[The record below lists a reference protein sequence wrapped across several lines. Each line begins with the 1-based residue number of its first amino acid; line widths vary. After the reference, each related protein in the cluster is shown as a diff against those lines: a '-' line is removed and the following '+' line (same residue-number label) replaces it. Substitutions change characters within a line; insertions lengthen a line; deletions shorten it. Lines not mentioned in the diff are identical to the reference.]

1 MNYKLY
7 LIIWPNPR
15 AGKMKQILWA
25 DWLPERTKTILLS
38 LSIFTPQIR
47 QAPAAPWKK
56 TILNNA
62 DADAL
67 DSMNCNRR
75 CFLLFGKLPFDESS
89 L

>member
-25 DWLPERTKTILLS
+25 DWLPERTKTMAYLYTTNQTSPRGPL
-38 LSIFTPQIR
+38 
-47 QAPAAPWKK
+47 KK
-56 TILNNA
+56 TISNNA
-62 DADAL
+62 DADAP
-67 DSMNCNRR
+67 DSMNCNRK

>member
-25 DWLPERTKTILLS
+25 DWLPERTKRMAYLGTTDQTSPRGPL
-38 LSIFTPQIR
+38 Q
-47 QAPAAPWKK
+47 KK
-56 TILNNA
+56 KISNNA
-62 DADAL
+62 NAYAP
-67 DSMNCNRR
+67 DSMNYNRW
-75 CFLLFGKLPFDESS
+75 CFMLVGKLPSDESS